1 MSESDEWVESREA
14 PETSQLTVVSG
25 DSQDEQANDP
35 EANDPE
41 ANDPEV
47 GTDDTED
54 EDLRAL
60 TAELRA
66 AADKL
71 ERRLMGGERKLK
83 RREVAAGAGVSMLS
97 ARKLWRALGFPNV
110 GDDEVAFTVGDLE
123 GLQTVVDMVR
133 RDVVSEDVAISLT
146 RAIGQTMDRLVVW
159 QAETLVEHL
168 AASRGLDDLK
178 ARELLVTE
186 LDTVVTPLQNMM
198 VYAWR
203 RELAS
208 AVGRLSVRAADGLAQ
223 KNRREWYDEGLPLAR
238 AVGFADL
245 VSFTRLSQGM
255 EPAKLA
261 QLVQRFET
269 LTYNIIATGGGR
281 VIKTVGDEVFFAA
294 ETPEAGA
301 EIALSLAEQIG
312 GDPDLPHARVS
323 LVWGRIL
330 SRLGDIFGSTV
341 NLAAR
346 LTAVAEPGT
355 VLMDASTAATLGPDE
370 RFVLLPQPSRTLQGF
385 GSVNTVQ
392 LARGRGGGIDID
404 LE

>member
-1 MSESDEWVESREA
+1 MSESDDWVESRDA
-14 PETSQLTVVSG
+14 PETSQLTAVSG
-25 DSQDEQANDP
+25 EDRATPEPDP
-35 EANDPE
+35 P
-41 ANDPEV
+41 V
-47 GTDDTED
+47 GTENVDDD
-54 EDLRAL
+54 ELREL
-60 TAELRA
+60 TANLRA

-71 ERRLMGGERKLK
+71 ERRLMGGERQLN
-83 RREVAAGAGVSMLS
+83 RREVADRAGVSMLS
-97 ARKLWRALGFPNV
+97 ARRLWRALGFPNV
-110 GDDEVAFTVGDLE
+110 ADDEVAFTVGDLE

-168 AASRGLDDLK
+168 ATSRGIDDIT

-186 LDTVVTPLQNMM
+186 LDGVVTPLQNMM

-223 KNRREWYDEGLPLAR
+223 KNRHEWYDEGLPLAR

-255 EPAKLA
+255 EPRKLA
-261 QLVQRFET
+261 KLVQRFET
-269 LTYNIIATGGGR
+269 LTYNIIAAGGGR

-294 ETPEAGA
+294 ESPESGA

-312 GDPDLPHARVS
+312 ADSDLPHARVS

-370 RFVLLPQPSRTLQGF
+370 RFVLLPQPSRSLQGF
-385 GSVNTVQ
+385 GNVNTVQ
-392 LARGRGGGIDID
+392 LARGRGEGIDID